1 MFLVVYSVMLPT
13 VLDVVSMVWL
23 QVSSVEVH
31 RASRC
36 GCRSSA
42 NCHHCLA
49 SDGPVACMD
58 GSQ

>member
-1 MFLVVYSVMLPT
+1 MFLVAYSVVLPT
-13 VLDVVSMVWL
+13 VLDVVSMVCL
-23 QVSSVEVH
+23 QDSSMEVH

-42 NCHHCLA
+42 NCYHCLA

-58 GSQ
+58 GAQ